1 MTDVSVGR
9 LLEEV
14 DLSFPDRNDTLLP
27 TDRSKAANPRSFD
40 GKIRVLPKTSLELGG
55 NALPTLHQFFPA
67 WEVQAYARFAQIK
80 LHMVN
85 ARYPEYEATG
95 MLPQLND
102 GHFLVPTG
110 DIILHLQ
117 TYYKDLDANLSDKQ
131 RAESVAFRAIVQ
143 EKLARVLDYC
153 QWVDP
158 ITYSEVTRPAV
169 QRVMPFPLNRI
180 VPKLLHA
187 RHTAAFHASSSLL
200 SKEHVYLTARDSYV
214 ALNSFLEESA
224 NRGSFFFGD
233 EPSALDAVV
242 FGHVVDALSDGQ
254 LREVIAIHGPRLV
267 QFATHVRDVYF
278 DSAAHAALC
287 SQNTPNAFAN
297 LDAAFLTGDFNLV
310 PHAAYVAPFHSLSWS
325 QREVVKASQA
335 AADPSTA
342 HDAVVTYDKSTRN
355 VLLGGFLAI
364 LLYGLSQL
372 SISIE
377 DDDDDFD
384 DDDALDD
391 D

>member
-1 MTDVSVGR
+1 M
-9 LLEEV
+9 
-14 DLSFPDRNDTLLP
+14 PDF
-27 TDRSKAANPRSFD
+27 SSAE
-40 GKIRVLPKTSLELGG
+40 SL
-55 NALPTLHQFFPA
+55 Q
-67 WEVQAYARFAQIK
+67 
-80 LHMVN
+80 
-85 ARYPEYEATG
+85 
-95 MLPQLND
+95 
-102 GHFLVPTG
+102 
-110 DIILHLQ
+110 
-117 TYYKDLDANLSDKQ
+117 YYKDLDANLSDKQ

-214 ALNSFLEESA
+214 ALNS
-224 NRGSFFFGD
+224 
-233 EPSALDAVV
+233 PSALDAVV

-287 SQNTPNAFAN
+287 SQNMPNAFAN